1 MKTNLSADLAVAV
14 GAATAPPPPSANQKA
29 VFTKQSN
36 EKVKSCSLIG
46 PHNQNVTVVSY
57 KKPANIFFG
66 FKTHLL
72 SLSPNYIKP

>member
-14 GAATAPPPPSANQKA
+14 GAATAPPPSANQKA

-46 PHNQNVTVVSY
+46 PHNQNVTVI
-57 KKPANIFFG
+57 A
-66 FKTHLL
+66 
-72 SLSPNYIKP
+72 

>member
-1 MKTNLSADLAVAV
+1 LSADLAVAV
-14 GAATAPPPPSANQKA
+14 GAATAPSANQKA

-36 EKVKSCSLIG
+36 EKVKSCSLID
-46 PHNQNVTVVSY
+46 PHKSQEAS
-57 KKPANIFFG
+57 ANIFFG

>member
-46 PHNQNVTVVSY
+46 PHNQNVTVR
-57 KKPANIFFG
+57 A
-66 FKTHLL
+66 
-72 SLSPNYIKP
+72 

>member
-14 GAATAPPPPSANQKA
+14 GAATAPSANQKA

-46 PHNQNVTVVSY
+46 PHNQNVTVR
-57 KKPANIFFG
+57 A
-66 FKTHLL
+66 
-72 SLSPNYIKP
+72 